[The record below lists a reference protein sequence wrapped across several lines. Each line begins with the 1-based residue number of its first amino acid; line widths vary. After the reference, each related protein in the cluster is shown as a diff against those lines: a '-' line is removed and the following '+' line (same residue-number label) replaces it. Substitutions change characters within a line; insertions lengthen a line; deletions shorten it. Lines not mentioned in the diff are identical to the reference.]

1 MRPTLSPASPVRL
14 GMCSAI
20 LGLSALTL
28 VSLPGCVALVA
39 GAVAGA
45 GAYAYAEGK
54 LESTLSAPL
63 DRSYAAARRAI
74 SDLEFTET
82 SAKKDALEAIVEAKT
97 AGNDTVTITLKALA
111 VGGGEG
117 GDPSK
122 STTTKCSIRIGTFG
136 DEKKS
141 ITILDAIKS
150 HL

>member
-1 MRPTLSPASPVRL
+1 MRPTTSHAHL

-20 LGLSALTL
+20 LGLSALML
-28 VSLPGCVALVA
+28 VLLSGCVALVA

-45 GAYAYAEGK
+45 GAYAYSEGK
-54 LESTLSAPL
+54 LESTLNAPL
-63 DRSYAAARRAI
+63 DRSYAAARRAVA
-74 SDLEFTET
+74 DLEFTET
-82 SAKKDALEAIVEAKT
+82 SAKKDALEAVVEAKT
-97 AGNDTVTITLKALA
+97 AGNDTVTITLRALA
-111 VGGGEG
+111 VEG

-141 ITILDAIKS
+141 ITILDSIKS

>member
-1 MRPTLSPASPVRL
+1 MRPTMSPAHL
-14 GMCSAI
+14 TLCSAA

-28 VSLPGCVALVA
+28 ATLSGCVALVA

-54 LESTLSAPL
+54 LESTLNAPL

-82 SAKKDALEAIVEAKT
+82 SAKKDALEAVVEART

-111 VGGGEG
+111 VEG

-150 HL
+150 RL